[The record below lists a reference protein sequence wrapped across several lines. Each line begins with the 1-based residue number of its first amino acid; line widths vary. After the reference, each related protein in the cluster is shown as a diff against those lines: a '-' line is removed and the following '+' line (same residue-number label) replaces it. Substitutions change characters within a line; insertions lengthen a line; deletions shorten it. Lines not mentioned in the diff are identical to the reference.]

1 LVKNSGKYNVLT
13 EALVAQGLWGKK
25 SGAKFIPHQ
34 YLVASRHERLALF
47 AGLMDSDGCSS
58 KSGCDYI
65 TKSKE
70 LATDLMF
77 LVRSLGFAAH
87 CTQKYCSCQTGSG
100 GWFFRLSIWGDFTD
114 VPCRLARRKPSP
126 RKQKKS
132 VLRTGFKIE
141 PFGRG
146 QYFGFQLD
154 GDHLYVDGHFVVH
167 HNSGKTPVMATI
179 CRDAV
184 EKWNGRVLILAHVKE
199 LLQQTAD
206 TLRCVA
212 PDLEIGVYSAGLKSR
227 DTRDPIIVAGI
238 QSVYKRACEL
248 DAFDLAIVDE
258 SHMIPPDGEGM
269 YRQFL
274 ADARVVNPHIRVIGL
289 TATPYRL
296 KGGLICK
303 PDHFLNHVCYEI
315 GVKELILQG
324 YLCPLKSKAGK
335 SKANLSSLHIRSG
348 EFIASEVE
356 KAMDN
361 HSLVQ
366 SACEEIVELT
376 GDRNSVLIF
385 ASSVSHGRH
394 IARAIARFSGQ
405 ECGFVCG
412 ETPGLERE
420 SLLQRFKAGELKY
433 LANVNVLTTG
443 FDAPIIDCVV
453 MLRPTNSPGLY
464 YQMVGRGFRLHPGK
478 ADCLA
483 EGQRVFTDRGLV
495 PIEQVTTTMRV
506 WDGVEFVRHQGAIC
520 RGEQEVVCYAGI
532 TATPDHKVWT
542 QEGWKTL
549 WQCAIEQTPVSVT
562 GVGGQVVRKAD
573 GYFRRGGSPR
583 PSPQAIPACEMQDLR
598 GAVSEMLHQ
607 PDASGSGLSQ
617 VRAATA
623 RPEVARAASIG
634 SQGPLY
640 ESSQSAI
647 SRLRRT
653 GDRVPVRD
661 TNCDGGVDSGEPWPS
676 PRQADRPNRQ
686 QRSLPA
692 GKPAVCD
699 GKREHA
705 QHPAKRRM
713 RVWDILNAGPRHRF
727 TCEGL
732 LVSNCQILDYG
743 GNIIRHGPVDDL
755 KIKEPGQSGG
765 EAPAKE
771 CPECQALMHAA
782 YSTCPECGYEFPPP
796 EREKHD
802 AKASGAGILSGQTT
816 DTEYDIE
823 DVAYYV
829 HVKRGASHGH
839 PKTMRVD
846 YQTGWNEWKS
856 EWVCPEHTGYAR
868 EKFKAW
874 WQARSNE
881 PVPDAATEAVLLASA
896 GALALTTQITVRS
909 VTGEKYD
916 RVISHKLE
924 AIPPRLAGDHD
935 DSNLPDYEWAGDEI
949 PF

>member
-1 LVKNSGKYNVLT
+1 M
-13 EALVAQGLWGKK
+13 
-25 SGAKFIPHQ
+25 P
-34 YLVASRHERLALF
+34 
-47 AGLMDSDGCSS
+47 
-58 KSGCDYI
+58 
-65 TKSKE
+65 
-70 LATDLMF
+70 ATL
-77 LVRSLGFAAH
+77 LPPLRSEP
-87 CTQKYCSCQTGSG
+87 
-100 GWFFRLSIWGDFTD
+100 I
-114 VPCRLARRKPSP
+114 
-126 RKQKKS
+126 
-132 VLRTGFKIE
+132 VLRPYQAKAIDAVY
-141 PFGRG
+141 
-146 QYFGFQLD
+146 Q
-154 GDHLYVDGHFVVH
+154 HLRDRDDNPCVVLPTA
-167 HNSGKTPVMATI
+167 SGKTIVMATI

-303 PDHFLNHVCYEI
+303 PDHFLNHVCYDV
-315 GVKELILQG
+315 GVRELILQG

-335 SKANLSSLHIRSG
+335 SRANLSSLHIRSG

-394 IARAIARFSGQ
+394 IARAIGRFSGQ

-433 LANVNVLTTG
+433 LTNVNVLTTG

-464 YQMVGRGFRLHPGK
+464 YQMVGRGFRLHSGK
-478 ADCLA
+478 TDCL
-483 EGQRVFTDRGLV
+483 V
-495 PIEQVTTTMRV
+495 
-506 WDGVEFVRHQGAIC
+506 
-520 RGEQEVVCYAGI
+520 
-532 TATPDHKVWT
+532 
-542 QEGWKTL
+542 
-549 WQCAIEQTPVSVT
+549 
-562 GVGGQVVRKAD
+562 
-573 GYFRRGGSPR
+573 
-583 PSPQAIPACEMQDLR
+583 
-598 GAVSEMLHQ
+598 
-607 PDASGSGLSQ
+607 
-617 VRAATA
+617 
-623 RPEVARAASIG
+623 
-634 SQGPLY
+634 
-640 ESSQSAI
+640 
-647 SRLRRT
+647 
-653 GDRVPVRD
+653 
-661 TNCDGGVDSGEPWPS
+661 
-676 PRQADRPNRQ
+676 
-686 QRSLPA
+686 
-692 GKPAVCD
+692 
-699 GKREHA
+699 
-705 QHPAKRRM
+705 
-713 RVWDILNAGPRHRF
+713 
-727 TCEGL
+727 
-732 LVSNCQILDYG
+732 LDYG
-743 GNIIRHGPVDDL
+743 GNIVRHGPVDDL

-829 HVKRGASHGH
+829 HVKRGASHDH

-846 YQTGWNEWKS
+846 YQIGWNEWKA

-868 EKFKAW
+868 EKFKTW
-874 WQARSNE
+874 WQARSSE
-881 PVPDAATEAVLLASA
+881 PVPDTAREAVLLASA
-896 GALALTTQITVRS
+896 GALALTTQITIRS

-916 RVISHKLE
+916 RVIAHQLE